1 MIKQAS
7 KKLNLKELEERIQR
21 YWEENKIYEKQ
32 KEALK
37 NKPKYYF
44 LDGPPYAS
52 GAIHLGTAWNKIIKD
67 SILRYLA
74 MRGYNV
80 RRQAGWD
87 CHGLPIEVKVEQKLG
102 IKNKKE
108 IEELGIEK
116 FVQECKSWAIRHV
129 EIMTSQFKRLG
140 VWMDW
145 RNPYMTLKDD
155 YIEAAWWTIKRAY
168 EKNLLEKSLRVVTWC
183 PRCETALAEAEIEYK
198 EREDPSIYVKFP
210 VLGRENEFI
219 VIWTTTPWTLI
230 GNLAVAVHPNFEYV
244 RAKTK
249 EGILILAKELVHIL
263 KDKFN
268 LEYEIIEVIKGKE
281 LEGLRYRN
289 PLSDYI
295 NVKPCKN
302 SYKVILADFVTL
314 GEGTG
319 CVHCAPG
326 HGPED
331 FEVCLK
337 YNIKPICPVAD
348 DGSFTEEAGRY
359 AKLVT
364 KKDDKIIIK
373 DLENLGFLLLAE
385 TLTHRY
391 GHCWRCKTP
400 IIYRATE
407 QWFIKITEVKE
418 DMLREIERVDWVP
431 EWAGSARFKD
441 WVENAR
447 DWTISRQRYWGIPL
461 PIWVCEKC
469 NKIKVIGSR
478 KELGVDVKE
487 LHKPYV
493 DGVVLKCDCGG
504 EMHRVKDVLDVWF
517 DSGVA
522 PWASLGY
529 PSNTQEF
536 NFWYP
541 ADFITEGHDQT
552 RGWFYSQL
560 GCGIIAFDEVPYRR
574 VLMHGFTL
582 DEKGEKMSKSL
593 GNVVTPEEVIEK
605 YGAEVLRFYT
615 LWANKPWDDLKFSW
629 EEVRVINKLFNVY
642 WNVYVFATTY
652 MSIDNFSPSKF
663 DTFQRVKFKIEDLW
677 ILSRLNSLI
686 KKVTEAFEKLHLY
699 NATRA
704 IHEFILEDLSRWYI
718 TLIRPR
724 TWIESDAPEKLAA
737 YATLYEVLLKL
748 CILLAP
754 ITPHLSEEIYLNLSK
769 RKESVHLEEW
779 VSYNEKAIDQ
789 ELEEDMK
796 IARKLVE
803 ATAAARERAR
813 VKRRWTLT
821 RIIFHAKDENAKKAI
836 ERLENLVKAQAN
848 TLKIEILGPEEKFKE
863 IKLVVKPVYPE
874 LGKEFREKSTK
885 IAELLKTL
893 TFEELEKRGFK
904 VSVEGEEIELA
915 KRHFTIEEALPENI
929 VSMEFEHGVVYID
942 LTMDEKILSLGY
954 AREVV
959 RRIQQMRKELDLDI
973 EAFIKTKVEV
983 KDEKIVELLEN
994 QREYISRE
1002 TRSKLLEISTQAKH
1016 EGYVKEWDIN
1026 NKHFVI
1032 SIKE

>member
-74 MRGYNV
+74 LRGYNV

-108 IEELGIEK
+108 IEELGVEK
-116 FVQECKSWAIRHV
+116 FVQECKSWAIKHV

-145 RNPYMTLKDD
+145 DNPYMTLKDD

-230 GNLAVAVHPNFEYV
+230 GNLAVAVHPDFEYV

-268 LEYEIIEVIKGKE
+268 LEYEIVEVIKGKE

-373 DLENLGFLLLAE
+373 DLENLGFLLKAE
-385 TLTHRY
+385 SLTHRY

-418 DMLREIERVDWVP
+418 GMLREIERVDWVP

-461 PIWVCEKC
+461 PVWVCEKC

-493 DGVVLKCDCGG
+493 DNVVLKCDCGG
-504 EMHRVKDVLDVWF
+504 EMHRVRDVLDVWF

-529 PSNTQEF
+529 PSNIQEF

-652 MSIDNFSPSKF
+652 MSIDNFSPYKF
-663 DTFQRVKFKIEDLW
+663 DTLKGVKFKIEDLW

-813 VKRRWTLT
+813 VKRRWTLA

-848 TLKIEILGPEEKFKE
+848 TLKIEILSPEEKFKE

-885 IAELLKTL
+885 IAKVLQTL

-904 VSVEGEEIELA
+904 VSVGGEEIELA
-915 KRHFTIEEALPENI
+915 ERHFTIEEALPENM

-983 KDEKIVELLEN
+983 KDEKIVELLKN

-1002 TRSKLLEISTQAKH
+1002 TRSKILEISTQAKH